1 MIDPIINLYTVSGQ
15 HLGYFNCR
23 QSIAFP
29 NRHDIIKV
37 EENVFDV
44 VRRQIDY
51 TVSPAKM
58 TLFVVDVDE

>member
-1 MIDPIINLYTVSGQ
+1 MIDPIIDLYTVSGQ
-15 HLGYFNCR
+15 HLGFFNCG
-23 QSIAFP
+23 QGMAFP

-51 TVSPAKM
+51 TVSSAKM